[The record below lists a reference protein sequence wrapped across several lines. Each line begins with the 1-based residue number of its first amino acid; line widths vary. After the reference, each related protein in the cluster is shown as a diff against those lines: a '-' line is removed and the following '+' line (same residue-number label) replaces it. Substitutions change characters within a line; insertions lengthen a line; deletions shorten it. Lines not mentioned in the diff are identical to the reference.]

1 MVGVQNVSIFFM
13 VHLLGLTSHLAMAM
27 VIQLNDI
34 TWLGIDLELIRAK
47 LLGTS
52 EFASDSLHNEL
63 FGKNEARVCA
73 QLKKD
78 VLGQK

>member
-1 MVGVQNVSIFFM
+1 M
-13 VHLLGLTSHLAMAM
+13 VHLLGLTSHLAMTM
-27 VIQLNDI
+27 VIHLNDI
-34 TWLGIDLELIRAK
+34 TWFGIDLELIRAK